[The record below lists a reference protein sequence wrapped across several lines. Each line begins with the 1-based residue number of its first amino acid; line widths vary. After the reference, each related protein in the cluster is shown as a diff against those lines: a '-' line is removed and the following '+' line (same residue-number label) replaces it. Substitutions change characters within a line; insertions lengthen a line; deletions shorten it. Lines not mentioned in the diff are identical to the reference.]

1 MDHSRLFRSKVK
13 WLSLFLS
20 VLVVFIH
27 STNTAGTD
35 PDLFATRT
43 ENYITG
49 NLAAA
54 AVPTFYAL
62 SAFLFYRNFDM
73 TKLAGKYKSRIKT
86 LLIPFLLWN
95 TVYMILFYFLSRL
108 PFISEEP
115 FAFTWSVI
123 VNGVL
128 KNRFNAPY
136 WFMRQLILFTAF
148 CPVIYAV
155 MRNRYIAWT
164 AYAGILLAYGCG
176 VGNVAGIDVRSLL
189 FYLFG
194 AYCGLHLQKQVS
206 EANRFSW
213 WVPTAFV
220 LSQLLF
226 CSGLTQYNPA
236 LSWLHLM
243 LLTVAY
249 FGFANLVAEKELPKK
264 LQCSFEI
271 YTLHILILETF
282 NKLFGKILPP
292 NTNWL
297 LLDYFLSPL
306 LTVGIIVAVSQ
317 IAKRKIPRIY
327 GIAFGGR

>member
-1 MDHSRLFRSKVK
+1 MDHSCLFRSKVK
-13 WLSLFLS
+13 WISLFLS

-27 STNTAGTD
+27 CTNTAGAD
-35 PDLFATRT
+35 PDLFATHAET
-43 ENYITG
+43 FVTG

-54 AVPTFYAL
+54 AVPTFYAM
-62 SAFLFYRNFDM
+62 SAFLFYRNFNLA
-73 TKLAGKYKSRIKT
+73 KLASKYKSRIKT

-108 PFISEEP
+108 PFINEEP

-128 KNRFNAPY
+128 KNRFNDPY

-164 AYAGILLAYGCG
+164 AYAGLLLAYGCG

-189 FYLFG
+189 FYLLG
-194 AYCGLHLQKQVS
+194 VYCGLHLQKQVV

-213 WVPTAFV
+213 WVPTAFA
-220 LSQLLF
+220 LSQFLF
-226 CSGLTQYNPA
+226 YGGLAQRNPV
-236 LSWLHLM
+236 LSWLHLV
-243 LLTVAY
+243 LLVVAY
-249 FGFANLVAEKELPKK
+249 FGFVNLVAEKELPEK

-271 YTLHILILETF
+271 YTLHILILEAF

-306 LTVGIIVAVSQ
+306 LTIGIIVIVSQ
-317 IAKRKIPRIY
+317 IAKRKMPRIY
-327 GIAFGGR
+327 SIAFGGR